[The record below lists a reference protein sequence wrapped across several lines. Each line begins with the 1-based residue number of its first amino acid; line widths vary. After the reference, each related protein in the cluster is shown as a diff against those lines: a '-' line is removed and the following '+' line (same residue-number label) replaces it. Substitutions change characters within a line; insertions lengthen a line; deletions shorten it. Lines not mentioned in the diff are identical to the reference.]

1 MSGTDQDEAHTTPK
15 AAFYQTLNSIPPG
28 HFTSYGRLA
37 SLCGVHVRQI
47 QAWLRTLPRESGL
60 PWFRIINS
68 QRKITEHP
76 GSITQ
81 YELLKAEGL
90 LANKRG
96 RFPVDRYWPD
106 CLSSHQ
112 KDPD

>member
-1 MSGTDQDEAHTTPK
+1 MSADDEAHNTPK
-15 AAFYQTLNSIPPG
+15 AAFYQTLASIPPG
-28 HFTSYGRLA
+28 YFTSYGRLA

-76 GSITQ
+76 GSIVQ

-90 LANKRG
+90 LADKRG
-96 RFPVDRYWPD
+96 RFPMDRYWPD
-106 CLSSHQ
+106 CLSTHQ
-112 KDPD
+112 GDPE

>member
-15 AAFYQTLNSIPPG
+15 AAFYQTLSSIPPG

-47 QAWLRTLPRESGL
+47 QAWLRTLPRGSGL

-90 LANKRG
+90 LADKSG
-96 RFPVDRYWPD
+96 RFPMDRYWPD
-106 CLSSHQ
+106 CLSSHP

>member
-1 MSGTDQDEAHTTPK
+1 MSGNHQDDVHTSPK
-15 AAFYQTLNSIPPG
+15 AAFYQTLSSIPPG
-28 HFTSYGRLA
+28 YFTSYGRLA

-81 YELLKAEGL
+81 YDLLKAEGL
-90 LANKRG
+90 LADNRG
-96 RFPVDRYWPD
+96 RFPKDRYWPD
-106 CLSSHQ
+106 CLSTHQ
-112 KDPD
+112 GDPD

>member
-1 MSGTDQDEAHTTPK
+1 MSGNHQDDIHTSAK
-15 AAFYQTLNSIPPG
+15 AAFYQTLSSIPPG
-28 HFTSYGRLA
+28 YFTSYGRLA

-47 QAWLRTLPRESGL
+47 QAWLRSLPRESGL

-76 GSITQ
+76 GSMTQ

-90 LANKRG
+90 LADYRG
-96 RFPVDRYWPD
+96 RFPKDRYWPD
-106 CLSSHQ
+106 CLSTHQ
-112 KDPD
+112 GDPD